1 MDELYMKMIELS
13 SKGYYCSQILMKV
26 ILDIEEKENSDL
38 IRAMGG
44 LIGGLGF
51 NQKICGALTGGV
63 CILGYFASKGEDD
76 EIEDENLNIMTKEL
90 IEWFEIEGSDNKG
103 INCFDILDGDFDNKS
118 KTCPN
123 LVLNTFEKTI
133 EILNKYGYEL

>member
-1 MDELYMKMIELS
+1 MDELYMEMLELS
-13 SKGYYCSQILMKV
+13 SKGYYCSQILMKI
-26 ILDIEEKENSDL
+26 ILDLEGKENSDL

-44 LIGGLGF
+44 LTGGLGF

-63 CILGYFASKGEDD
+63 CILGYFASKGEDE
-76 EIEDENLNIMTKEL
+76 EIEDENLSAMVKEL
-90 IEWFEIEGSDNKG
+90 IEWFENEGSDNKG
-103 INCFDILDGDFDNKS
+103 INCGDILDGDFDNKS

-123 LVLNTFEKTI
+123 LVLNTFEKVI

>member
-1 MDELYMKMIELS
+1 MDELYMEMLELS
-13 SKGYYCSQILMKV
+13 SKGYYCSQILMKI
-26 ILDIEEKENSDL
+26 ILELEGKENTDL

-63 CILGYFASKGEDD
+63 CVLGYFASKGEDD
-76 EIEDENLNIMTKEL
+76 EIEDENLSIMTKEL
-90 IEWFEIEGSDNKG
+90 IEWFESEGSDNKG
-103 INCFDILDGDFDNKS
+103 INCSEILDGDFNNKS

-123 LVLNTFEKTI
+123 LVLNTFEKI
-133 EILNKYGYEL
+133 VEILNKYGYEL

>member
-1 MDELYMKMIELS
+1 MDELYMEMLELS
-13 SKGYYCSQILMKV
+13 SKGYYCSQILMKI
-26 ILDIEEKENSDL
+26 ILNLEGRENADL

-63 CILGYFASKGEDD
+63 CILGYFGSKGEDD
-76 EIEDENLNIMTKEL
+76 EIEDENLSSMVKEL
-90 IEWFEIEGSDNKG
+90 IEWFENEGSDNKG
-103 INCFDILDGDFDNKS
+103 INCGDILDGDFNNKS

-123 LVLNTFEKTI
+123 LVLNTFEKI
-133 EILNKYGYEL
+133 VEILNKYGYEL